1 VNTEHIFR
9 WVECRISGAMCLG
22 TRAMHEFGTHVAEAR
37 LGGEWVV
44 FDPFDLDSPTPVA
57 RGRAPSQAEAA
68 REVALVARGLGLTV
82 DPFAGGGR

>member
-1 VNTEHIFR
+1 MNTEHIFY
-9 WVECRISGAMCLG
+9 WVECRWTGAMCLG
-22 TRAMHEFGTHVAEAR
+22 TRAMHESGTHTAEAH

-44 FDPFDLDSPTPVA
+44 FDPFDLDNPAPVA

-68 REVALVARGLGLTV
+68 REVATVARGLGLTV